1 MIKNKTNSI
10 ATNDLRSLSTESL
23 NRASED
29 LDAKSALDIARII
42 NREDESVAKAVRKC
56 LPEIARAID
65 AIADSIRKGGRLIY
79 VGAGTSGRVA
89 ALDASECPP
98 TFNTS
103 PETVQYVMAGGAKAL
118 GTASEANEDS
128 PELGQTDISRRRPTP
143 RDVVVGVAASGR
155 TPYTIG
161 ALKTAKKNG
170 ATTVAVTCNPDSP
183 LSQIADIPITI
194 EVGPEVIS
202 GSTRM
207 KAGTAQKMVLN
218 MLTTGAM
225 TRLGYVYG
233 NLMVNVWTKNEKL
246 VQRAIRIVEQ
256 ATGVEHAAAARAL
269 AASGN
274 RTPVAVVM
282 LAANVTRSKAIA
294 ALKKSKGHVRQAIQL
309 AQA

>member
-1 MIKNKTNSI
+1 MIKNRTNSI

-42 NREDESVAKAVRKC
+42 NREDESVAKAVRKS

-65 AIADSIRKGGRLIY
+65 AIADAIRKGGRLIY

-98 TFNTS
+98 TFNTN

-118 GTASEANEDS
+118 GAASEANEDS

-183 LSQIADIPITI
+183 LSQVADIPITV

-233 NLMVNVWTKNEKL
+233 NLMVNVSLKNKKLLERGINILEKAAG
-246 VQRAIRIVEQ
+246 VDRERAQQ
-256 ATGVEHAAAARAL
+256 AL
-269 AASGN
+269 KASNGSV
-274 RTPVAVVM
+274 PVALVM
-282 LAANVTRSKAIA
+282 VKTGLNVRQAEDRLKAAG
-294 ALKKSKGHVRQAIQL
+294 GHVRRAIE
-309 AQA
+309 AEA